1 MGFCAARDTMEVMTM
16 LNENTTMKLHSLKLH
31 AMAEEFARQTADAT
45 VKALSFE
52 ERFSMI
58 IDCEFTHKENNR
70 LTRLIRNA
78 GFSNPRA
85 CIEDIDYATGRK
97 LDMAL
102 VQKLASC
109 EYILGGYNVQI
120 LGATGVGKTFL
131 SSALGISA
139 CRKSIS
145 TKYARLPDVLTELAL
160 AKENSRYSEALREY
174 RKPKLLII
182 DDWLMFRANDD
193 EAHMMYDL
201 IEIRQ
206 SAGSVIVC
214 SQFDSSGWHD
224 LIENAIAADSICD
237 RLAHSSYRL
246 VISGESMRKRL
257 APKNISAEA

>member
-1 MGFCAARDTMEVMTM
+1 MGSFAALSITEVTMM
-16 LNENTTMKLHSLKLH
+16 LNENSTMKLHSLKLH
-31 AMAEEFARQTADAT
+31 AMAEEFARQTADPT
-45 VKALSFE
+45 IKELSFE

-58 IDCEFTHKENNR
+58 VDCEFTRKENNR
-70 LTRLIRNA
+70 LARLIRNA

-85 CIEDIDYATGRK
+85 CIEDIDYAAGRK
-97 LDMAL
+97 LDTPL
-102 VQKLASC
+102 IQKLASC
-109 EYILGGYNVQI
+109 EYIFSGYNVQI

-145 TKYARLPDVLTELAL
+145 TKYIRLPDVLSELAL
-160 AKENSRYSEALREY
+160 AKEDGRYTELIRSY

-201 IEIRQ
+201 IEARQ

-214 SQFDSSGWHD
+214 SQFDSKGWHE

-237 RLAHSSYRL
+237 RLAHNSYRL
-246 VISGESMRKRL
+246 VISGESMRKKL
-257 APKNISAEA
+257 APKDISAEA